1 MEVDGRD
8 SVSTSC
14 GPKPLIA
21 QADAIAALGW
31 EKRRKRRKDDGKA
44 VTSFFVGKKGFV
56 GFLFGK
62 NPKDSV
68 AVVALGDDEEEI
80 EEGCGEGGQEKDGES
95 VEPVGG

>member
-1 MEVDGRD
+1 MPLLRSAGEKGEKDVKVME
-8 SVSTSC
+8 
-14 GPKPLIA
+14 KPLR
-21 QADAIAALGW
+21 L
-31 EKRRKRRKDDGKA
+31 
-44 VTSFFVGKKGFV
+44 FFVGKKGFV

-80 EEGCGEGGQEKDGES
+80 EEGCGKGGQEKDGEG